1 MTSEPSAQLVP
12 PDAGAAHQR
21 DSSSLLATEVAPL
34 REVFK
39 KHNPSLSDV
48 PLYDAYRIAREQ
60 HEGQLRN
67 SGDPFITHPLAV
79 AMILADYGM
88 DRDTLVA
95 ALLHD
100 TVEDTPLTLEEIEAE
115 FGGGV
120 AHLIDGVTKL
130 DRIKFDS
137 REEAQAATIRKM
149 VVAMAQDVRV
159 LLIKLADRLHNLRTL
174 ESLGQEKQE
183 RVARETIDVYA
194 PLAHRLGVQEIKHE
208 MENRCFQVLY
218 PKRYQEI
225 IDRIE
230 QRAPEREA
238 LIVKAIGEVEAVL
251 HSADIDGEVTGRP
264 KQVYS
269 IYRKMVDTGQEFEN
283 IHDLIGLRILTHDI
297 KDCYAALGMIHSMWP
312 PVQGRF
318 KDYIAMPKFNFY
330 QSLHTTVIGPDG
342 KPLEVQIRSFDMHHR
357 AEYGIAAHWRYKEKM
372 GTDNLPWLA
381 DLRVLQEEYTDP
393 QEFLAHLKLDLYQD
407 EVFVVTPAGEVLS
420 LPRGATPVDFA
431 YTVHTEVG
439 HRCTGAK
446 INGRLVAL
454 DTQLSSG
461 DIVEIITSRGQGA
474 GPSRD
479 WLSFVRTSRAK
490 AKIRQW
496 YSKERREAALADGKD
511 AVMLLLRKEGL
522 GLTAHQRDEH
532 LLAVAEAL
540 GHKSLE
546 TLYVAVGEGGIG
558 APAVVARLLRRVR
571 PEEEHDEV
579 DLLTPPRQRTPRETG
594 TGVIV
599 EGLDDVWVRIAKCC
613 APVPGDSIVGFV
625 TVGRGVSVH
634 RDDCTNMANLSVERD
649 RMIDVTWA
657 PERVGK
663 FTVWVQVEC
672 LDRAGLLRD
681 VSAGITDVG
690 GNIVASSSVTGRDR
704 VAVLRYEVELADPPQ
719 VARLVTRL
727 KSVDGVYDAFRI
739 MPQGDG
745 VG

>member
-1 MTSEPSAQLVP
+1 MPPESGARLEPLPDRVAPEGGFSEVVTA
-12 PDAGAAHQR
+12 
-21 DSSSLLATEVAPL
+21 EVAPL
-34 REVFK
+34 VQVFRT
-39 KHNPSLSDV
+39 HHPSIDDE
-48 PLYDAYRIAREQ
+48 PLYRAYDIARTQ
-60 HEGQLRN
+60 HDGQFRK
-67 SGDPFITHPLAV
+67 SGEPYVTHPLAV
-79 AMILADYGM
+79 ALALADYGM

-100 TVEDTPLTLEEIEAE
+100 TVEDTPLTIEEIETE
-115 FGGGV
+115 FGAEV

-159 LLIKLADRLHNLRTL
+159 LLIKLADRLHNVQTL
-174 ESLGQEKQE
+174 GPLPPPKQQ

-208 MENRCFQVLY
+208 MENRCFEILY
-218 PKRYQEI
+218 PKRHQEI
-225 IDRIE
+225 IDQIE

-238 LIVKAIGEVEAVL
+238 LIVKAIAEVESVLASAGVEGEV
-251 HSADIDGEVTGRP
+251 SGRP

-283 IHDLIGLRILTHDI
+283 IHDLIGLRILTHDV

-318 KDYIAMPKFNFY
+318 KDYIAMPKFNLY

-342 KPLEVQIRSFDMHHR
+342 KPLEVQIRSYDMHYR

-372 GTDNLPWLA
+372 GTENLPWLA
-381 DLRVLQEEYTDP
+381 DLRVLQEEYSDP

-407 EVFVVTPAGEVLS
+407 EVFVVTPRGDVIS

-446 INGRLVAL
+446 VNGRLVAL
-454 DTQLSSG
+454 DSQLESG
-461 DIVEIITSRGQGA
+461 DIVEVITSRAQSA

-479 WLSFVRTSRAK
+479 WLGFVRTSRAK

-496 YSKERREAALADGKD
+496 FSKERREAALADGREE
-511 AVMLLLRKEGL
+511 VLLLLRKEGL
-522 GLTAHQRDEH
+522 GLSASDRDRH
-532 LLAVAEAL
+532 LTAVAEEL
-540 GHKSLE
+540 GLKSLE
-546 TLYVAVGEGGIG
+546 MLYVGVGENSVG
-558 APAVVARLLRRVR
+558 AGAVISRLVRRVR
-571 PEEEHDEV
+571 PEEEDDV
-579 DLLTPPRQRTPRETG
+579 DLLSPPRSRRVRSSG
-594 TGVIV
+594 TGIVV

-613 APVPGDSIVGFV
+613 APVPGDAIVGFV

-634 RDDCTNMANLSVERD
+634 RADCTNIASLSVERD
-649 RMIDVTWA
+649 RMIDVAWA
-657 PERVGK
+657 PERVGS
-663 FTVWVQVEC
+663 FAVWIQVEC
-672 LDRAGLLRD
+672 LDRSGLLRD
-681 VSAGITDVG
+681 VSAAITDVG
-690 GNIVASSSVTGRDR
+690 GNIVASSSATGRDR
-704 VAVLRYEVELADPPQ
+704 VAVLRYEVELADPTQ
-719 VARLVTRL
+719 VGRMIAALRV
-727 KSVDGVYDAFRI
+727 VDGVYDAFRI
-739 MPQGDG
+739 MPQGDDLG
-745 VG
+745 